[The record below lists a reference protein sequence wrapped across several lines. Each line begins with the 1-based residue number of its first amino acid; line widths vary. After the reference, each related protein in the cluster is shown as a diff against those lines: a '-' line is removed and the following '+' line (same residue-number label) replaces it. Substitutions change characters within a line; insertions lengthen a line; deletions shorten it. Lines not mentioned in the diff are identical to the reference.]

1 MLGQASGASITVL
14 KQTINTIA
22 DGATE
27 APVDLVDRFEALFH
41 GPHFKEGYRA
51 FLAKRRPR
59 FD

>member
-1 MLGQASGASITVL
+1 ML
-14 KQTINTIA
+14 KQTINAIA

-27 APVDLVDRFEALFH
+27 APADLVDRFEALFD

-51 FLAKRRPR
+51 FLAKRHPR